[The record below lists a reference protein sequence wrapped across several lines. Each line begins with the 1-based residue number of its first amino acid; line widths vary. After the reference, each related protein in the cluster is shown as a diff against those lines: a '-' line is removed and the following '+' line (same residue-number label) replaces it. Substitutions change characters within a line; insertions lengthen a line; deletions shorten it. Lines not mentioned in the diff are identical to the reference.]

1 LQLQT
6 PSLFWEMLTY
16 YDSLLLQ
23 CGIPGG
29 GAVIDLNLQDVV
41 FGQKT
46 MAGSIVG
53 GRADMMEMLQ
63 FCGDKG
69 VEPMVEV
76 MKLSQVG
83 CGFRAQGFIALH
95 APLMSG

>member
-1 LQLQT
+1 MTRHGIALRSIPQSPGT
-6 PSLFWEMLTY
+6 FCVV
-16 YDSLLLQ
+16 LQ

-41 FGQKT
+41 FGQKS

-69 VEPMVEV
+69 VAPMVEV
-76 MKLSQVG
+76 MKLSQVR
-83 CGFRAQGFIALH
+83 F
-95 APLMSG
+95 